1 ELSEVEQEAA
11 LEEWRA
17 ADKARPFAWAEAP
30 LLRFTVHR
38 RSADSFQFTMSCHH
52 AILDGWSVATLFTE
66 LFQETF
72 RLMGLGNEA
81 NTEPAVAPASG
92 YHKFVALER
101 ETLASPAAQS
111 YWQGQLSELTRTRLP
126 REQQETDV
134 VQPRLLDREVRLGG
148 EVSAGLRKL
157 ARSAGVPLKSVL
169 LAAHLR
175 VLSVFS
181 GQRDVL
187 TGLVSNGRVEET
199 DGERV
204 LGLFLNTVPLRL

>member
-1 ELSEVEQEAA
+1 
-11 LEEWRA
+11 
-17 ADKARPFAWAEAP
+17 

-72 RLMGLGNEA
+72 RLMGLGHTEA
-81 NTEPAVAPASG
+81 AVAPASG

-101 ETLASPAAQS
+101 ETLASAAAQS

-126 REQQETDV
+126 REQQETEA

-204 LGLFLNTVPLRL
+204 LGCF